1 MQSIKKYKYFL
12 ILSLFLFFGIF
23 IKNFDNGFIIKEL
36 ANNITKLYSVNNID
50 ITGRERS
57 SKDKLSKILSLYENK
72 SLLSLNLLK
81 IQNDIEKIAWIKD
94 VIVRRIFPKTLSIK
108 IEEYKP
114 LAVWERGKEQ
124 YILDEYGYAI
134 ERISS
139 NEFQNYFKIKGMGAD
154 RKLKN
159 LIDNLKNFED
169 IYSQIEHASLV
180 SNRRWDLYYKNGVR
194 ILLPENNI
202 SESLNLLDS
211 YIKKNRLI
219 EKGHR
224 KIDLRVDGKITTDRI
239 RSDG

>member
-169 IYSQIEHASLV
+169 IYIQIEHASLV

-219 EKGHR
+219 EKGHK

>member
-169 IYSQIEHASLV
+169 IYIQIEHASLV

>member
-169 IYSQIEHASLV
+169 IYSQIEYANLV

-202 SESLNLLDS
+202 LESLDLLDS
-211 YIKKNRLI
+211 YIKENRLI
-219 EKGHR
+219 EKGHK
-224 KIDLRVDGKITTDRI
+224 KIDLRLDGKITTDRI